1 MKKFKDF
8 IHEAKADDVALRF
21 GSKNKPNHISKRK
34 KWDVEINIDN
44 IDGKKSKIPPMTNL
58 KGIIKQVEEYLKK
71 KDTKR
76 IIMYDLSG
84 ASSYPPMFD
93 SNKDKI
99 QKLYD
104 ILKSNESLTPVNESE
119 DEWDEKISRSNED
132 ILEKII
138 SLKSDLE
145 DDLYKLKNRIAYGG
159 NYGETI
165 RHSKSIIKICKE
177 MASLCKNIKEP
188 YKRK

>member
-8 IHEAKADDVALRF
+8 IHEVKDDDVVLRF
-21 GSKNKPNHISKRK
+21 GSKNKPNYTSKRK
-34 KWDVEINIDN
+34 KWDVEINIEN

-58 KGIIKQVEEYLKK
+58 KGIINQVEGYLKK

-76 IIMYDLSG
+76 IVIYDLSG

-104 ILKSNESLTPVNESE
+104 ILKSNESLTLVNESE
-119 DEWDEKISRSNED
+119 YDWDEKISRSNED
-132 ILEKII
+132 ILEEII
-138 SLKSDLE
+138 SLKSDLD
-145 DDLYKLKNRIAYGG
+145 DDLCKLKNKIAYGG

-165 RHSKSIIKICKE
+165 RTSESMIKICKE
-177 MASLCKNIKEP
+177 MYSLCKKIKEP
-188 YKRK
+188 YRRK